1 MFKSIKRFI
10 IFVLFALLIATVIIF
25 FPKFEWNSPRVEMIE
40 ETSTVG
46 SKPFEIK
53 ISDEGQGLK
62 KVYVSL
68 LDKRGETLIAEKE
81 YPQPRENDTITIN
94 LGVSEI
100 GVKDGPAKIKVF
112 AEDYSKFRFFSGNK
126 TTKTVDIV
134 VDVTP
139 PSVSEIS
146 GIQYINHGGSGL
158 LIYRVSDDVVKSG
171 VTVGKKFFKGYKGYF
186 NDPQIYLCFFA
197 YPYYLDDDAD
207 IRIKAIDAAG
217 NERILPVYYSL
228 KDANYNHRNIQ
239 VSERFIQRKMVPLL
253 KENISDNTD
262 LKEVFLKVNNEMRKR
277 NNHKISEVTSDSTD
291 KILWDRKFLQ
301 LSNSKVESNFADR
314 RTYRVQGEEIDQQ
327 HHLGYDLSVTKQYP
341 VEAANNGIVVYAE
354 DLGIYG
360 NTVIID
366 HGMGLMTLYSHL
378 SSIAVNKGDNISKG
392 EILGRTGVTGLAGG
406 DHLHFG
412 VYVQGIPVRPI
423 EWWDQKWINDN
434 ILLKIKE
441 ARARS
446 GAGN

>member
-10 IFVLFALLIATVIIF
+10 IFVLFAFFIATVIVF
-25 FPKFEWNSPRVEMIE
+25 FPKFEWNSPRVEMINDS
-40 ETSTVG
+40 TTVG
-46 SKPFEIK
+46 TKPFDIK

-62 KVYVSL
+62 KVYISL

-81 YPQPRENDTITIN
+81 YSRPRENDTITIN
-94 LGVSEI
+94 LGASEI
-100 GVKDGPAKIKVF
+100 GVKDGPASIKVF
-112 AEDYSKFRFFSGNK
+112 AEDYSKFRFFSGNT
-126 TTKTVDIV
+126 TTKIVDIV

-139 PSVSEIS
+139 PDVSEIS

-158 LIYRVSDDVVKSG
+158 LVYKASEDVVRSG
-171 VTVGKKFFKGYKGYF
+171 VTVGKRFFRGYKGYF
-186 NDPQIYLCFFA
+186 DDPGVYLCFFA
-197 YPYYLDDDAD
+197 YPYYLGDDAD
-207 IRIKAIDAAG
+207 IRIKAVDAAG

-228 KDANYNHRNIQ
+228 KDANYNNRTID
-239 VSERFIQRKMVPLL
+239 VSERFIQRKMIPLL
-253 KENISDNTD
+253 NENVSDETD
-262 LKEVFLKVNNEMRKR
+262 LKEIFLKVNNEMRKR
-277 NNHKISEVTSDSTD
+277 NNRKISEVTSDSTD
-291 KILWDRKFLQ
+291 RILWDGKFLQ

-314 RTYRVQGEEIDQQ
+314 RTYRVQGEVIDQQ
-327 HHLGYDLSVTKQYP
+327 YHLGYDLSVTKQYP
-341 VEAANNGIVVYAE
+341 VEAANSGKVVYAD

-378 SSIAVNKGDNISKG
+378 SSISVNMNDNLSKGD
-392 EILGRTGVTGLAGG
+392 ILGRTGVTGLAGG

-412 VYVQGIPVRPI
+412 VYVQGVAVRPL

-441 ARARS
+441 ARTWS
-446 GAGN
+446 GSGS